1 MCGFVGMGWGRGLKA
16 TTKLELGCVM
26 EAGSTAFIQK
36 YQVKNLPGFG
46 TQLASYYAHG
56 AVGVRGVV
64 LGDEA
69 DEETRPQLGL
79 TPGLNAAPKEAPR
92 LLALGK
98 WNTRRICKLHLD
110 GASCGRTKKSKATNL
125 TMKNTLGARWH
136 VR

>member
-1 MCGFVGMGWGRGLKA
+1 MRMMQDRQTKEGFRGGEAQQTVDDVGGG
-16 TTKLELGCVM
+16 
-26 EAGSTAFIQK
+26 
-36 YQVKNLPGFG
+36 
-46 TQLASYYAHG
+46 ASAAILSNVAHG

-98 WNTRRICKLHLD
+98 WNTRRICKLQLD